1 MVIIINKL
9 KKKRV
14 PEKKIKELMEKLSRR
29 YRMQQ
34 AEVVVSF
41 VGPETSRKLNRKYRH
56 RDKPTDVLSFAL
68 KEKGPDGQYYLGDII
83 ICPEVAS
90 RQARKQGHS
99 LTRELEILAIH
110 GFLHLLGFEHSAKM
124 DEEEEKVRSWL
135 IKGYKSQL
143 AGGRKTR

>member
-9 KKKRV
+9 RKKPV
-14 PEKKIKELMEKLSRR
+14 PGKKIKDKLETLSRR

-41 VGPETSRKLNRKYRH
+41 VGPQTMRRLNRQYRH
-56 RDKPTDVLSFAL
+56 KDKPTDVLSFAL

-110 GFLHLLGFEHSAKM
+110 GFLHLLGFEHSAEM
-124 DEEEEKVRSWL
+124 DEEEEKARSWL
-135 IKGYKSQL
+135 LKDYKSQL
-143 AGGRKTR
+143 AGGQKSR

>member
-9 KKKRV
+9 RKKQV
-14 PEKKIKELMEKLSRR
+14 PARKIKEMLEKLSRR
-29 YRMQQ
+29 YKMEQ

-41 VGPETSRKLNRKYRH
+41 VGQQTMRRLNRQYRH
-56 RDKPTDVLSFAL
+56 KDNPTDVLSFAL

-110 GFLHLLGFEHSAKM
+110 GFLHLLGLEHSAEM
-124 DEEEEKVRSWL
+124 EEEEEKVRSWL
-135 IKGYKSQL
+135 LKAYKSQL
-143 AGGRKTR
+143 PGGQKSR